1 MGFADGGGVVMRNE
15 KDYVVV
21 ECPLLHEIFDIEFG
35 IAPVAEGAAAKQE
48 HGIDLAFSEKVGGV
62 VRTFQIG
69 ALTVEDGDPFGVLEF
84 VIFDE
89 PVPAFFK
96 DGVDGD
102 CYCE

>member
-1 MGFADGGGVVMRNE
+1 MRNE

-69 ALTVEDGDPFGVLEF
+69 ALTVENGDPLDVFELVVF
-84 VIFDE
+84 NE

-96 DGVDGD
+96 DRVCDNGD
-102 CYCE
+102 C